1 MYKLRI
7 KLINLSPDVSF
18 LEEFASTSTDDPSCT
33 SLPAVFD
40 DGMVLLCESTSSSYR
55 KKKLIIPQIKD
66 I

>member
-1 MYKLRI
+1 M
-7 KLINLSPDVSF
+7 INLSPDVSF

-55 KKKLIIPQIKD
+55 KKN
-66 I
+66 